1 MEIATTSL
9 TSDLRECAI
18 LLDIDGTIVD
28 IAPTPRQVWVS
39 PQLRDTLARLQELTG
54 GALAL
59 VSGRKLSEI
68 DLLFAPLQLA
78 AIGCHGAEIRALPG
92 TAPQTRAP
100 ALNDDLKRKLAAL
113 GKLGPG
119 ILVEDKGYS
128 LALHYRLAPDLGP
141 SLHAAVTQICSRLA
155 SGAVEI
161 LPGKAVIE
169 VKPARVSKALAVRDL
184 MTYPPF
190 RRPASDFHRRRR
202 YRRTGVWG
210 HPRFRRTGVLRRP
223 DSPWRERTF
232 RQAGRRAHLAGSNRV
247 RTRGRCRMKDHGLDL
262 AIIGNGRTAA
272 LVDPCSRIIWWCYP
286 RFDGDPIFCRLV
298 SGKQEKGFS
307 DVVLNDMAEYQ
318 SEYVRNTAI
327 VSTILT
333 DRQGGKVRITDFMPR
348 FRQFGRVFRPPQ
360 IFRIVEPLAG
370 LPRVTIRMRPTS
382 EYGKPLPQR
391 SLGSNHIR
399 YSAEGA
405 VIRLTTDAPLSLIDG
420 EAPFVLT
427 RPLHLVFGPDEPFPG
442 DLQATCRDF
451 ADRTRDYWTEW
462 VRRLSISYDWQEA
475 IIRAAITLKLS
486 NFDETGAVVAAHTT
500 SIPEA
505 PGSGRTWDYRYCWL
519 RDAYFVVQALNR
531 IGATRTMEE
540 FISFTL
546 SIATKPDQELRPLY
560 SVVPTTST
568 QERIAPDLEGYRGDG
583 PVRIG
588 NAAVDQT
595 QHDAYGSVILAA
607 MPMFFDRRLPR
618 PGDEGLF
625 RLLETLGE
633 RAAKKA
639 LEPDAGI
646 WEYRGRQR
654 VHTHSAAMCWAGCQ
668 RLSAIAKRIGLEDR
682 AKYWNAKAEPIHAAL
697 LDRAWNEK
705 RGAFTAAFGSD
716 DLDASVLLLP
726 DLGVVEVDDPRFVS
740 TVAAMERE
748 LVREKHVMRYA
759 SADDFGLPVTAFLI
773 CRFWLID
780 ALWSLGRRETAHDLF
795 TDALS
800 HRNRYGLLSEDVDP
814 QTGELWGNF
823 PQTYSMAG
831 LILTAMR
838 LSRSWEDRYWR
849 G

>member
-1 MEIATTSL
+1 
-9 TSDLRECAI
+9 
-18 LLDIDGTIVD
+18 
-28 IAPTPRQVWVS
+28 
-39 PQLRDTLARLQELTG
+39 
-54 GALAL
+54 
-59 VSGRKLSEI
+59 
-68 DLLFAPLQLA
+68 
-78 AIGCHGAEIRALPG
+78 
-92 TAPQTRAP
+92 
-100 ALNDDLKRKLAAL
+100 
-113 GKLGPG
+113 
-119 ILVEDKGYS
+119 
-128 LALHYRLAPDLGP
+128 
-141 SLHAAVTQICSRLA
+141 
-155 SGAVEI
+155 
-161 LPGKAVIE
+161 
-169 VKPARVSKALAVRDL
+169 
-184 MTYPPF
+184 
-190 RRPASDFHRRRR
+190 
-202 YRRTGVWG
+202 
-210 HPRFRRTGVLRRP
+210 
-223 DSPWRERTF
+223 
-232 RQAGRRAHLAGSNRV
+232 
-247 RTRGRCRMKDHGLDL
+247 MKDHGLDL

-272 LVDPCSRIIWWCYP
+272 LVDPSSRIVWWCYP
-286 RFDGDPIFCRLV
+286 RFDSDPIFSRLLA
-298 SGKQEKGFS
+298 GKEDKGFS
-307 DVVLNDMAEYQ
+307 DVVLDDLAEYQ

-327 VSTILT
+327 VSTLLT
-333 DRQGGKVRITDFMPR
+333 DHQGGKVKITDFVPR

-360 IFRIVEPLAG
+360 IYRIIEPVAG
-370 LPRVTIRMRPTS
+370 LPRITIRVRPTS
-382 EYGKPLPQR
+382 DYGKPLVQR

-399 YSAEGA
+399 YSAEGT

-420 EAPFVLT
+420 EAPFILT

-442 DLQATCRDF
+442 DLQSTCRDF
-451 ADRTRDYWTEW
+451 VDRTHDYWTEW

-486 NFDETGAVVAAHTT
+486 NFDETGAIIAAHTT

-540 FISFTL
+540 FISFTI
-546 SIATKPDQELRPLY
+546 SIASKPDQELRPLY
-560 SVVPTTST
+560 SVVPSNEVEETT
-568 QERIAPDLEGYRGDG
+568 APNLEGYRGDG

-588 NAAVDQT
+588 NAAVGQA
-595 QHDAYGSVILAA
+595 QHDTYGSVILAA
-607 MPMFFDRRLPR
+607 MPLFFDRRLPR
-618 PGDEGLF
+618 PGDVGLF
-625 RLLETLGE
+625 QLLETLGE
-633 RAAKKA
+633 RAKRKA

-654 VHTHSAAMCWAGCQ
+654 IHTHSAAMCWAGCQ
-668 RLSAIAKRIGLEDR
+668 RLSAIAKRIGLDDR
-682 AKYWNAKAEPIHAAL
+682 AKYWDTVAQPIHAAL
-697 LDRAWNEK
+697 LDQAWNEK

-726 DLGVVEVDDPRFVS
+726 DLGVIDVDDPRFVS

-759 SADDFGLPVTAFLI
+759 NADDFGLPVTAFLI

-780 ALWSLGRRETAHDLF
+780 ALWSLGRREAARDLF

-831 LILTAMR
+831 LILSAMR